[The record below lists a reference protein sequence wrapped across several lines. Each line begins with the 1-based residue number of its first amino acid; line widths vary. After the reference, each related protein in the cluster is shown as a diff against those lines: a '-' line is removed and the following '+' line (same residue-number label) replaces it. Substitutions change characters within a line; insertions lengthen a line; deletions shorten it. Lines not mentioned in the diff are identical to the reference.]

1 MADAADDTRL
11 PQPPGSAAAGP
22 LSYAIVQLA
31 KAHKA
36 TAATLLRE
44 LGLHPGQELLLMQLA
59 DRDRRTQGELVR
71 ALGLDAST
79 VARMV
84 ARMEQ
89 QGIVARE
96 RSASDRRAVVV
107 SLTAHG
113 ASLCGAVGDRWA
125 ELERLTTA
133 PLSAAE
139 RDALLTVLRRIAGAL
154 AS

>member
-1 MADAADDTRL
+1 MADDDPRL
-11 PQPPGSAAAGP
+11 PQPPTSAAAGP
-22 LSYAIVQLA
+22 LSYAIVQVA

-36 TAATLLRE
+36 AAATLLRE
-44 LGLHPGQELLLMQLA
+44 IGLHPGQELLLMQLA

-84 ARMEQ
+84 ARLEQ
-89 QGIVARE
+89 QGVVARE

-113 ASLCGAVGDRWA
+113 AALGDRVRDAWA

-133 PLSAAE
+133 PLTERE
-139 RDALLTVLRRIAGAL
+139 RDELTRTLRRIAGEL
-154 AS
+154 AG